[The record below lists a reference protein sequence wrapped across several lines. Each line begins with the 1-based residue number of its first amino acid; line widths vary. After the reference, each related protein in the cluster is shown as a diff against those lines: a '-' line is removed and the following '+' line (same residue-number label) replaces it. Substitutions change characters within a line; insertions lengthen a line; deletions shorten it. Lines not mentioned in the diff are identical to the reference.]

1 MKASNRCIL
10 ITCLIVFGILFS
22 VPAMAFNVVVGDF
35 SGTSTNGSFVN
46 HVWTP
51 EADSNLDIADLLVEI
66 TGNDVEIITN
76 GSGNITV
83 NTVFLY
89 TLAFNR
95 QLTVSASG
103 DIILSGINFSS
114 TGSIS
119 VIASASGSVTVN
131 AAGLYLNGGSFTSFG
146 TDCSII
152 NGDGVNTDGGNA
164 TLNHTG
170 SVTIYSGG
178 VNTDGGSFTSS
189 GTDFSSGGSGL
200 LTNSGNV
207 TLNHTGSVTVTNGGA
222 KTGGGSFTS
231 SGTDFFSNHD
241 GMMTD
246 GGNVELN
253 HTGSVTVTNSG
264 AETGGGNFRI
274 NSSGSA
280 SFSDNGVNTNGGN
293 IFVQS
298 NGLIII
304 DSDTNINTGD
314 PANGGDITFRS
325 ATGITID
332 SVMTTQPGS
341 GGVLSLEGNTGA
353 IALNQAPTL
362 GQGNITLYVG
372 ALSLSIPTL
381 SEWGVIIFALVLIA
395 AAMATMRRRTPVQP
409 F

>member
-1 MKASNRCIL
+1 
-10 ITCLIVFGILFS
+10 
-22 VPAMAFNVVVGDF
+22 
-35 SGTSTNGSFVN
+35 
-46 HVWTP
+46 
-51 EADSNLDIADLLVEI
+51 
-66 TGNDVEIITN
+66 
-76 GSGNITV
+76 
-83 NTVFLY
+83 
-89 TLAFNR
+89 
-95 QLTVSASG
+95 
-103 DIILSGINFSS
+103 
-114 TGSIS
+114 
-119 VIASASGSVTVN
+119 
-131 AAGLYLNGGSFTSFG
+131 
-146 TDCSII
+146 
-152 NGDGVNTDGGNA
+152 
-164 TLNHTG
+164 
-170 SVTIYSGG
+170 
-178 VNTDGGSFTSS
+178 
-189 GTDFSSGGSGL
+189 
-200 LTNSGNV
+200 
-207 TLNHTGSVTVTNGGA
+207 
-222 KTGGGSFTS
+222 
-231 SGTDFFSNHD
+231 
-241 GMMTD
+241 MMTD